1 MDFDEGL
8 SFFRVLR
15 LVDGMAK
22 ARQRL
27 GQRRAEAVR
36 VLNEEQAHG
45 KAKCEDA
52 VLANSLAGQ
61 SSGSSVWLISVPS
74 SAIKIS
80 KSGILAPVGEP
91 VGAQR

>member
-1 MDFDEGL
+1 L
-8 SFFRVLR
+8 ASVVR
-15 LVDGMAK
+15 
-22 ARQRL
+22 
-27 GQRRAEAVR
+27 EAVR

-61 SSGSSVWLISVPS
+61 SSGIVGLVDQRAISGGVARASGSAAVVSSFLLLLLLL
-74 SAIKIS
+74 
-80 KSGILAPVGEP
+80 GRERAPVGGP